1 MPSQVPP
8 VAAAVEV
15 PGSPVVGNPYTIL
28 DGTKIVVDR
37 IDEEDSLHHIFYW
50 IGFKIEDH
58 IVLLAEYVLDLFSD
72 VIMLTD
78 KEISTM
84 SSGFA
89 TITQGNYRFNFGIRR
104 TKYLKAP
111 VHWVQD
117 LYSTS

>member
-58 IVLLAEYVLDLFSD
+58 IVLLTEYGLDSKKLVDTLVQCSLRQ
-72 VIMLTD
+72 ILGNG
-78 KEISTM
+78 ELQCLI
-84 SSGFA
+84 A
-89 TITQGNYRFNFGIRR
+89 T
-104 TKYLKAP
+104 
-111 VHWVQD
+111 
-117 LYSTS
+117 